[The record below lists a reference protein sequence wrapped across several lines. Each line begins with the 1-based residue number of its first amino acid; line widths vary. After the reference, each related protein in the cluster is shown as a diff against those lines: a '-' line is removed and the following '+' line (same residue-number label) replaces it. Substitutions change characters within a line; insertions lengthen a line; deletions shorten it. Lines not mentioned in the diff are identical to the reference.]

1 MLLSVFVVTLLSVF
15 VRLLWSVEMLLVL
28 VPPLSVVW
36 LLVDCAKAELLNPN
50 AMAIADAIRVFF
62 MEPPE
67 VCEVK

>member
-1 MLLSVFVVTLLSVF
+1 
-15 VRLLWSVEMLLVL
+15 MLLVL

-36 LLVDCAKAELLNPN
+36 LLVDCANAALLNPN